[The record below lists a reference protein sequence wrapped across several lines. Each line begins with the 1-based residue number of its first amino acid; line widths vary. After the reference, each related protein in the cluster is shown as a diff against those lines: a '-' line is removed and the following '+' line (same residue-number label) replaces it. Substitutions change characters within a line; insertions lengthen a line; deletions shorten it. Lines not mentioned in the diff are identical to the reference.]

1 MNYETL
7 KESINEVLVQI
18 RLKHVPNLY
27 APFEVEYYA
36 IKENGECIQSPSSS
50 IFEDMKWGMIRID
63 YSLGTNY
70 RGYYERETNRYF
82 VSNDGLISNNLVFDD
97 LKIYAYRIESKDG
110 TVLYSANSNQP
121 EEALLELDKVLPW
134 LHGCRTKEEADML
147 IEIKGKSGVEEMDN
161 RQDMV
166 EVLMKEISR
175 LKGVVSDYEKRFE
188 EIRSIIPIK
197 QNS

>member
-7 KESINEVLVQI
+7 KESINEVLAQI

-27 APFEVEYYA
+27 APFGVEYYA
-36 IKENGECIQSPSSS
+36 IKENGECIQSPSSN
-50 IFEDMKWGMIRID
+50 IFENMKWGMIRID
-63 YSLGTNY
+63 Y
-70 RGYYERETNRYF
+70 RYF